1 MCTIYNIKCLQEEVI
16 LIFWK
21 VIKNTS
27 NYIFSLL
34 DTMCY
39 SWLWKY
45 YNFFIISFARKKIIV
60 DFYKAHKA
68 F

>member
-27 NYIFSLL
+27 NYILSLL

-39 SWLWKY
+39 S
-45 YNFFIISFARKKIIV
+45 
-60 DFYKAHKA
+60 
-68 F
+68 